1 MPRTT
6 VLALVASALLA
17 TLSLGALGGCN
28 KNGVPPPKGDIGAKL
43 TVPTTSGA
51 AYDPAALDGKP
62 AVVVFW
68 RPGCPHCREELPDV
82 AQVCKDKG
90 ATAVAVQVAE
100 APPSGLRVLEGMKW
114 EGVALVDDGTLR
126 KDLSITKVPWTLV
139 LRPDGTAARA
149 FVGRQSYET
158 LASAIAA
165 AK

>member
-6 VLALVASALLA
+6 VLALLVAALPFALLA
-17 TLSLGALGGCN
+17 APACTRSSVA
-28 KNGVPPPKGDIGAKL
+28 PPPGDIGAKL
-43 TVPTTSGA
+43 TIPTTAGA
-51 AYDPAALDGKP
+51 PYDPAALDGKP

-126 KDLSITKVPWTLV
+126 KDLAITKVPWTLV

-149 FVGRQSYET
+149 YIGRQSYET
-158 LASAIAA
+158 LAGAIAA
-165 AK
+165 AAR

>member
-6 VLALVASALLA
+6 VLALAFALLA
-17 TLSLGALGGCN
+17 ACAKSS
-28 KNGVPPPKGDIGAKL
+28 GVTPPPGDIGGKL
-43 TVPTTSGA
+43 TVPTTAGTP
-51 AYDPAALDGKP
+51 YDSAALDGKP

-68 RPGCPHCREELPDV
+68 RPGCPHCRDELPDV

-100 APPSGLRVLEGMKW
+100 APASGLRVLEGMKW

-126 KDLSITKVPWTLV
+126 KDLQITKVPWTLV

-149 FVGRQSYET
+149 YVGRQSYET
-158 LASAIAA
+158 LAGAIAA
-165 AK
+165 AAR

>member
-6 VLALVASALLA
+6 VVALVVSLLLA
-17 TLSLGALGGCN
+17 ACS
-28 KNGVPPPKGDIGAKL
+28 KNGVPPPKGDISAKL
-43 TVPTTSGA
+43 TVPTTAGGV
-51 AYDPAALDGKP
+51 YDPAALDGKP

-68 RPGCPHCREELPDV
+68 RPGCPHCRDELPDV

-114 EGVALVDDGTLR
+114 DGVALVDDGTVR
-126 KDLSITKVPWTLV
+126 KDLDIKAVPYTLV